1 MTVSIFR
8 DVLGNRTKDLL
19 IHIEYNAFACK
30 TDSNQALC
38 QNWQRNRELLPVLSR
53 HLDDLMLFIEG
64 LATSTSLKKLL
75 VVCMGNICRSPM
87 AQVVLQTQVAQ
98 EGLAS
103 KISIDSAGTHASSF
117 GEKPDSRAEAAL
129 LRRGH
134 EIGRMRS
141 RKVSAHD
148 FSKFDL
154 ILAMDANNL
163 AAMQQICPPDQA
175 HKLHLFLQF
184 GAAQTSGNTGYEVPD
199 PYYGNV
205 AGFDRVLD
213 LCEAGARQILAKIN
227 AMP

>member
-1 MTVSIFR
+1 M
-8 DVLGNRTKDLL
+8 
-19 IHIEYNAFACK
+19 
-30 TDSNQALC
+30 
-38 QNWQRNRELLPVLSR
+38 
-53 HLDDLMLFIEG
+53 MLFIQV
-64 LATSTSLKKLL
+64 LAASTSLKSLPMKKLL

-103 KISIDSAGTHASSF
+103 KITIDSAGTHASGF

-134 EIGRMRS
+134 EIGKIRS

-184 GAAQTSGNTGYEVPD
+184 GATSANDDLSYEVPD
-199 PYYGNV
+199 PYFGNV
-205 AGFDRVLD
+205 AGFERVLD
-213 LCEAGARQILAKIN
+213 LCEAGARQILAKIS

>member
-1 MTVSIFR
+1 M
-8 DVLGNRTKDLL
+8 
-19 IHIEYNAFACK
+19 
-30 TDSNQALC
+30 
-38 QNWQRNRELLPVLSR
+38 
-53 HLDDLMLFIEG
+53 MLFIQV
-64 LATSTSLKKLL
+64 LAASISLKLHLMKKLL

-103 KISIDSAGTHASSF
+103 KISIDSAGTHASGF

-134 EIGRMRS
+134 EIGKIRS

-184 GAAQTSGNTGYEVPD
+184 GAAPTSADTAYEVPD

-213 LCEAGARQILAKIN
+213 LCEDGARQILAKIS
-227 AMP
+227 AMS